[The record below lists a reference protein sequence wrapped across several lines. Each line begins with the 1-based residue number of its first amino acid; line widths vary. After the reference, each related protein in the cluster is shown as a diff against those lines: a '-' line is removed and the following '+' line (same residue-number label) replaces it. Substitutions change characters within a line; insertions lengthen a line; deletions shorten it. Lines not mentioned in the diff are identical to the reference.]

1 MELLNYISALEKK
14 VQGILTEL
22 EELKMRAYALEDENE
37 KLRREVLDIYRQ
49 YLHDE
54 MPGTGKTPEPG
65 TPLMGSV
72 DTGGQ
77 TAISAKSENR
87 FKGEGYDN
95 LARLYNEGFHIC
107 HLHFGQSRGKDDCL
121 FCMGILKRD

>member
-1 MELLNYISALEKK
+1 MELINYISALEKK
-14 VQGILTEL
+14 IQGILTEL

-49 YLHDE
+49 YLHE
-54 MPGTGKTPEPG
+54 EIPGPGK
-65 TPLMGSV
+65 SV
-72 DTGGQ
+72 ESGPVMMDPPNPKDQ
-77 TAISAKSENR
+77 TVDIARSGKR

-121 FCMGILKRD
+121 FCMGLLKRE